1 MILGSNSP
9 RRQEL
14 LKLICSDFKVAT
26 IEVDETIE
34 KYKNPVDLVKQIAK
48 KKIQAY
54 QTRFGNDDI
63 IICADTIVEKDGK
76 ILGKPHNEQEAIE
89 MINTL
94 KHTVHNVYTCVSISY
109 YGKIKTFLERT
120 KVYVD
125 DIEESQIIEYVKTAE
140 PYDKAGGYGIQGT
153 FAKYISRIDG
163 DYYNVMG
170 LPVSRLYKEL
180 NNLRKRN
187 CLANSR
193 ANC

>member
-1 MILGSNSP
+1 MKARIFSLFLSCL
-9 RRQEL
+9 RR
-14 LKLICSDFKVAT
+14 
-26 IEVDETIE
+26 IEE
-34 KYKNPVDLVKQIAK
+34 
-48 KKIQAY
+48 KIQAY

-109 YGKIKTFLERT
+109 YGKIKTCLERT

-140 PYDKAGGYGIQGT
+140 PYDKAGGYAVQGM
-153 FAKYISRIDG
+153 FASYVKRLNG
-163 DYYNVMG
+163 DYYNVVG
-170 LPVSRLYKEL
+170 LPISRIIREL
-180 NNLRKRN
+180 KSFGIDIRN
-187 CLANSR
+187 I
-193 ANC
+193 